1 MKDSEFFAPT
11 KGVLAYIQLILYF
24 NPFRP
29 SIADDLLA
37 EAEVLAWLKKNRFK
51 NMELDL
57 FMYSILAVAVTFV
70 LYTAFLLFGFKP
82 RDSRGHRRTEG
93 EEENEDDVVGKKNK

>member
-1 MKDSEFFAPT
+1 MLF
-11 KGVLAYIQLILYF
+11 
-24 NPFRP
+24 
-29 SIADDLLA
+29 ADDLLA
-37 EAEVLAWLKKNRFK
+37 ETEVLAWLKKNRFK

-82 RDSRGHRRTEG
+82 REGKDSKSS
-93 EEENEDDVVGKKNK
+93 EEENEDDVGSKKNK

>member
-1 MKDSEFFAPT
+1 M
-11 KGVLAYIQLILYF
+11 
-24 NPFRP
+24 
-29 SIADDLLA
+29 
-37 EAEVLAWLKKNRFK
+37 LAWLKKNRFK

-82 RDSRGHRRTEG
+82 RDKDSKIS
-93 EEENEDDVVGKKNK
+93 EEENEDEVIGKKNK

>member
-1 MKDSEFFAPT
+1 MIF
-11 KGVLAYIQLILYF
+11 LMILIVSWWHSHAHKSVGF
-24 NPFRP
+24 T
-29 SIADDLLA
+29 DDLLA
-37 EAEVLAWLKKNRFK
+37 EREVLLWLKKNRFK

-82 RDSRGHRRTEG
+82 KDESKQSD
-93 EEENEDDVVGKKNK
+93 EEDEDEAEMSKWPKVEKKWRLCY

>member
-1 MKDSEFFAPT
+1 M
-11 KGVLAYIQLILYF
+11 
-24 NPFRP
+24 
-29 SIADDLLA
+29 
-37 EAEVLAWLKKNRFK
+37 LAWLKKNRFK

-82 RDSRGHRRTEG
+82 RDSGRGHRRAEG

>member
-1 MKDSEFFAPT
+1 M
-11 KGVLAYIQLILYF
+11 
-24 NPFRP
+24 
-29 SIADDLLA
+29 
-37 EAEVLAWLKKNRFK
+37 LAWLKKNRFK

-82 RDSRGHRRTEG
+82 RDKDSRNAQEG
-93 EEENEDDVVGKKNK
+93 EENEDDVGGKKNK

>member
-1 MKDSEFFAPT
+1 
-11 KGVLAYIQLILYF
+11 
-24 NPFRP
+24 
-29 SIADDLLA
+29 
-37 EAEVLAWLKKNRFK
+37 
-51 NMELDL
+51 MELDL

-82 RDSRGHRRTEG
+82 RCDIYLIIGYPGIQNMTLAILILFSLIRDKEQKSS

>member
-1 MKDSEFFAPT
+1 
-11 KGVLAYIQLILYF
+11 
-24 NPFRP
+24 
-29 SIADDLLA
+29 
-37 EAEVLAWLKKNRFK
+37 
-51 NMELDL
+51 MELDL

-82 RDSRGHRRTEG
+82 RDKDSKIS

>member
-1 MKDSEFFAPT
+1 M
-11 KGVLAYIQLILYF
+11 
-24 NPFRP
+24 
-29 SIADDLLA
+29 
-37 EAEVLAWLKKNRFK
+37 LAWLKKNRFK

-82 RDSRGHRRTEG
+82 RDKDSKIS
-93 EEENEDDVVGKKNK
+93 EEENDDDVVGKKNK

>member
-1 MKDSEFFAPT
+1 M
-11 KGVLAYIQLILYF
+11 
-24 NPFRP
+24 
-29 SIADDLLA
+29 
-37 EAEVLAWLKKNRFK
+37 LAWLKKNRFK

-82 RDSRGHRRTEG
+82 RCDIYLIIGYPGIQNMTLATLILFSLIRDKEQKSS